1 MHKWYIYIIF
11 ASGINNDATLVNILF
26 NNFKKKIMKK
36 FMMMVAMAFATL
48 TASAQAEAGTLTLK
62 PLVGINVAN
71 ITDGNGDA
79 KVGLAAGA
87 ELGYQLNES
96 FAVTAGAIYSMQ
108 GAKSEGVKLNLD
120 YINIPILAN
129 YYITKGLAVKAGIQ
143 PAFKVKSEAKAD
155 VVSVDMD
162 GFKSFDLSIPVGLSY
177 EVSDFVID
185 ARYNWGMTKVLEGFD
200 SKNTVFQFTVG
211 YKFAL

>member
-1 MHKWYIYIIF
+1 
-11 ASGINNDATLVNILF
+11 
-26 NNFKKKIMKK
+26 MKK
-36 FMMMVAMAFATL
+36 FMMIVAMAFATL

-71 ITDGNGDA
+71 ITDDDGDA

-185 ARYNWGMTKVLEGFD
+185 ARYNWGMTKVFEGFD

>member
-1 MHKWYIYIIF
+1 
-11 ASGINNDATLVNILF
+11 
-26 NNFKKKIMKK
+26 MKK

-108 GAKSEGVKLNLD
+108 GAKNDGYKLNLD

-143 PAFKVKSEAKAD
+143 PAFNVKAEGEYGD
-155 VVSVDMD
+155 IE

-177 EVSDFVID
+177 EISDFVID
-185 ARYNWGMTKVLEGFD
+185 ARYNWGMTKLLDGFD
-200 SKNTVFQFTVG
+200 HKNTVFQFTVG

>member
-1 MHKWYIYIIF
+1 
-11 ASGINNDATLVNILF
+11 
-26 NNFKKKIMKK
+26 MKK

-71 ITDGNGDA
+71 ITNSDADA

-143 PAFKVKSEAKAD
+143 PAFNVKAEGEYGD
-155 VVSVDMD
+155 IE

-177 EVSDFVID
+177 EISDFVID
-185 ARYNWGMTKVLEGFD
+185 ARYNWGMTKLLDGFD
-200 SKNTVFQFTVG
+200 HKNTVFQFTVG

>member
-1 MHKWYIYIIF
+1 
-11 ASGINNDATLVNILF
+11 
-26 NNFKKKIMKK
+26 MKK
-36 FMMMVAMAFATL
+36 FMMIVAMAFATL

-71 ITDGNGDA
+71 ITNDEGDA

>member
-1 MHKWYIYIIF
+1 
-11 ASGINNDATLVNILF
+11 
-26 NNFKKKIMKK
+26 MKK

-108 GAKSEGVKLNLD
+108 GAKNDGVKMNLD

-143 PAFKVKSEAKAD
+143 PAFKVKSEAKVD

-200 SKNTVFQFTVG
+200 NKNTVFQFTVG

>member
-1 MHKWYIYIIF
+1 MDKWNIYIIF
-11 ASGINNDATLVNILF
+11 ASGINNDATLVNTLF

-108 GAKSEGVKLNLD
+108 GAKSEGGKLNLE

-143 PAFKVKSEAKAD
+143 PAFKVKSEAEYEGVSGD
-155 VVSVDMD
+155 VE
-162 GFKSFDLSIPVGLSY
+162 GIKSFDLSIPVGLSY
-177 EVSDFVID
+177 EISDFVID

>member
-1 MHKWYIYIIF
+1 
-11 ASGINNDATLVNILF
+11 
-26 NNFKKKIMKK
+26 MKK

-71 ITDGNGDA
+71 ITDDDGDA

-108 GAKSEGVKLNLD
+108 GAKSEGVKMNLD

-129 YYITKGLAVKAGIQ
+129 YYITRGLAVKAGIQ

-185 ARYNWGMTKVLEGFD
+185 ARYNWGMTKVFEGFD

>member
-1 MHKWYIYIIF
+1 
-11 ASGINNDATLVNILF
+11 
-26 NNFKKKIMKK
+26 MKK

-108 GAKSEGVKLNLD
+108 GAKSDELKMNLD

-155 VVSVDMD
+155 VVSVDLE
-162 GFKSFDLSIPVGLSY
+162 GFKSFDFSIPVGLSY

-185 ARYNWGMTKVLEGFD
+185 ARYNWGISKVLEGFD

-211 YKFAL
+211 YKFPL

>member
-1 MHKWYIYIIF
+1 MDKWNIYIIF

-71 ITDGNGDA
+71 ITNSDADA

-108 GAKSEGVKLNLD
+108 GAKNDGVKMNLD

-177 EVSDFVID
+177 EISDFVID

>member
-11 ASGINNDATLVNILF
+11 APGINNDATLVNILF

-71 ITDGNGDA
+71 ITDGDGDA

-108 GAKSEGVKLNLD
+108 GAKNDGVKMNLD

-143 PAFKVKSEAKAD
+143 PAFKVKSEAKED
-155 VVSVDMD
+155 GVSVDLE
-162 GFKSFDLSIPVGLSY
+162 GFKSFDFSIPVGLSY

-185 ARYNWGMTKVLEGFD
+185 ARYNWGISKVLEGFD

>member
-1 MHKWYIYIIF
+1 
-11 ASGINNDATLVNILF
+11 
-26 NNFKKKIMKK
+26 MKK

-48 TASAQAEAGTLTLK
+48 TASAQAEAGTVSLK
-62 PLVGINVAN
+62 PLVGITVAN

-185 ARYNWGMTKVLEGFD
+185 ARYNWGMTKVFEGFD

>member
-1 MHKWYIYIIF
+1 
-11 ASGINNDATLVNILF
+11 
-26 NNFKKKIMKK
+26 MKK

-71 ITDGNGDA
+71 ITDDDGDA

>member
-1 MHKWYIYIIF
+1 
-11 ASGINNDATLVNILF
+11 
-26 NNFKKKIMKK
+26 MKK

-108 GAKSEGVKLNLD
+108 GAKNDGVKMNLD

-177 EVSDFVID
+177 EISDFVID

>member
-1 MHKWYIYIIF
+1 MEYIYYLCIR
-11 ASGINNDATLVNILF
+11 GINNDGNLVNILF

-108 GAKSEGVKLNLD
+108 GAKNDGYKLNLD

-143 PAFKVKSEAKAD
+143 PAFKVKSEAKED
-155 VVSVDMD
+155 GVSVDLE
-162 GFKSFDLSIPVGLSY
+162 GFKSFDFSIPVGLSY

-185 ARYNWGMTKVLEGFD
+185 ARYNWGISKVLEGFD

>member
-1 MHKWYIYIIF
+1 
-11 ASGINNDATLVNILF
+11 
-26 NNFKKKIMKK
+26 MKK

-48 TASAQAEAGTLTLK
+48 TASAQAEAGTVSLK
-62 PLVGINVAN
+62 PLVGITVAN

-87 ELGYQLNES
+87 ELEYQMNET
-96 FAVTAGAIYSMQ
+96 FALSVGALYSMQ
-108 GAKSEGVKLNLD
+108 GSKAEAGKVNLD

-129 YYITKGLAVKAGIQ
+129 AYIAKGLAVKVGVQ
-143 PAFKVKSEAKAD
+143 PAFKVSSKIKAGGVEVD
-155 VVSVDMD
+155 VDND
-162 GFKSFDLSIPVGLSY
+162 FKSFDLSIPVGLSY
-177 EVSDFVID
+177 EISDFVID

-200 SKNTVFQFTVG
+200 SKNSVFQFTVG

>member
-1 MHKWYIYIIF
+1 MHKWNIYIIF

-185 ARYNWGMTKVLEGFD
+185 ARYNWGMTKVFEGFD

>member
-11 ASGINNDATLVNILF
+11 ALGINNDATLVNILF

-71 ITDGNGDA
+71 ITNSDADA

-108 GAKSEGVKLNLD
+108 GAKNDGYKLNLD

-177 EVSDFVID
+177 EISDFVID

-200 SKNTVFQFTVG
+200 NKNTVFQFTVG

>member
-1 MHKWYIYIIF
+1 MHKWNIYIIF

-71 ITDGNGDA
+71 ITDSGGDA

-108 GAKSEGVKLNLD
+108 GAKSEGGKLNLE

-143 PAFKVKSEAKAD
+143 PAFKVKSEAKVD

-177 EVSDFVID
+177 EISDFVID

>member
-1 MHKWYIYIIF
+1 
-11 ASGINNDATLVNILF
+11 
-26 NNFKKKIMKK
+26 MKK
-36 FMMMVAMAFATL
+36 FMMIVAMAFATL

-71 ITDGNGDA
+71 ITDDDGDA

-108 GAKSEGVKLNLD
+108 GTKSEGVKLNLD

>member
-1 MHKWYIYIIF
+1 MDKWKIYVIF
-11 ASGINNDATLVNILF
+11 ALGVNNDATLVNILF

-62 PLVGINVAN
+62 PLVGINVSN

-108 GAKSEGVKLNLD
+108 GAKNDGYKLNLD

-143 PAFKVKSEAKAD
+143 PAFNVKAEGED
-155 VVSVDMD
+155 GDIE

-177 EVSDFVID
+177 EISDFVID
-185 ARYNWGMTKVLEGFD
+185 ARYNWGMTKLLEGFD

>member
-1 MHKWYIYIIF
+1 
-11 ASGINNDATLVNILF
+11 
-26 NNFKKKIMKK
+26 MKK

-71 ITDGNGDA
+71 ITNDEGDA

-185 ARYNWGMTKVLEGFD
+185 ARYNWGMTKVFEGFD

>member
-1 MHKWYIYIIF
+1 
-11 ASGINNDATLVNILF
+11 
-26 NNFKKKIMKK
+26 MKK

-71 ITDGNGDA
+71 ITDDDGDA

-108 GAKSEGVKLNLD
+108 GAKSEGVKMNLD

>member
-1 MHKWYIYIIF
+1 
-11 ASGINNDATLVNILF
+11 
-26 NNFKKKIMKK
+26 MKK
-36 FMMMVAMAFATL
+36 FIMMVAMAFATL

-71 ITDGNGDA
+71 ITDGDGDA

-108 GAKSEGVKLNLD
+108 GAKSEGVKMNLD

-162 GFKSFDLSIPVGLSY
+162 GFKSFDFSIPVGLSY

>member
-1 MHKWYIYIIF
+1 MDKWNIYIIF
-11 ASGINNDATLVNILF
+11 APGINNDATLVNILF

-71 ITDGNGDA
+71 ITDGGGDA

-108 GAKSEGVKLNLD
+108 GAKSEGVKMNLD

-143 PAFKVKSEAKAD
+143 PAFKVKSEAKVD

>member
-1 MHKWYIYIIF
+1 MDKWNIYIIF
-11 ASGINNDATLVNILF
+11 ASGINNDATLVNTLF

-71 ITDGNGDA
+71 ITDGDGDA

-108 GAKSEGVKLNLD
+108 GAKNDGVKMNLD

-129 YYITKGLAVKAGIQ
+129 YYITKGLSVKAGIQ

-185 ARYNWGMTKVLEGFD
+185 ARYNWGMTKLLDGFD
-200 SKNTVFQFTVG
+200 HKNTVFQFTVG

>member
-1 MHKWYIYIIF
+1 
-11 ASGINNDATLVNILF
+11 
-26 NNFKKKIMKK
+26 MKK

-108 GAKSEGVKLNLD
+108 GAKNDGYKLNLD

-129 YYITKGLAVKAGIQ
+129 YYITKGLAVQEGIQ
-143 PAFKVKSEAKAD
+143 PACNVKSEAEYDGVSGD
-155 VVSVDMD
+155 VE
-162 GFKSFDLSIPVGLSY
+162 GIKSFDLSIPVGLSY
-177 EVSDFVID
+177 EISDFVID

-200 SKNTVFQFTVG
+200 NKNTVFQFTVG

>member
-1 MHKWYIYIIF
+1 
-11 ASGINNDATLVNILF
+11 
-26 NNFKKKIMKK
+26 MKK

-108 GAKSEGVKLNLD
+108 GAKNDGVKMNLD

-143 PAFKVKSEAKAD
+143 PAFKVKSKAKAD
-155 VVSVDMD
+155 DKSVDLDM
-162 GFKSFDLSIPVGLSY
+162 FKSFDLSIPVGLSY
-177 EVSDFVID
+177 EISDFVID

-200 SKNTVFQFTVG
+200 NKNTVFQFTVG

>member
-1 MHKWYIYIIF
+1 MEYIYYLCIR
-11 ASGINNDATLVNILF
+11 GINNDATLVNTLF

-108 GAKSEGVKLNLD
+108 GAKSEGGKLNLE

-185 ARYNWGMTKVLEGFD
+185 ARYNWGISKVLEGFD